1 MCYKSP
7 TVGRSTTIPYQTNN
21 LIFRNVYRQQS
32 ASGQQSTV
40 PQSPQ
45 SHAQSQLQSLQSGQS
60 HPSQSGQL
68 QSQQSPSHSG
78 SAQHSSPL
86 QHSGHSQPPSLQHR
100 MDERQSPMQLQIPLQ
115 QLVDLRSSSLS
126 EEFEK
131 ATKSRCTYRSTNQQV
146 RKQHSKHP
154 SQQSPCSWSPGD
166 PPFRRSRACFPQQ
179 PLSVWPQNRQEN
191 RW

>member
-1 MCYKSP
+1 MCLLESNSW
-7 TVGRSTTIPYQTNN
+7 TVNNTPLHQT
-21 LIFRNVYRQQS
+21 YRQQS

-40 PQSPQ
+40 QQSPPSPQ

-86 QHSGHSQPPSLQHR
+86 QHPGHSQPPSLQHKS
-100 MDERQSPMQLQIPLQ
+100 DERQSPMQLQIPLQ

-131 ATKSRCTYRSTNQQV
+131 ASKKRAALTGRQTSR
-146 RKQHSKHP
+146 
-154 SQQSPCSWSPGD
+154 
-166 PPFRRSRACFPQQ
+166 
-179 PLSVWPQNRQEN
+179 
-191 RW
+191 